1 MQNFNVHGRMVAEN
15 DRPGVVSRGG
25 LILIQLWV
33 CSGERRGGVGST
45 SGERRILRGGDESP
59 QKKNDRT
66 KKINFIGPERITR
79 LRETDNRINQL
90 KRRDDTGARRPL
102 RFLPSERA
110 PLSNYFLLKVVE
122 THHPTMAR

>member
-66 KKINFIGPERITR
+66 KKNKFYWAGEDSPGYEKRIIDSK
-79 LRETDNRINQL
+79 LR
-90 KRRDDTGARRPL
+90 
-102 RFLPSERA
+102 
-110 PLSNYFLLKVVE
+110 SNVQ
-122 THHPTMAR
+122 